1 MTEKTETV
9 LQLMPSSLLIAMNK
23 YVNNYIFGYN
33 NRKIKIMNIVK
44 ILMNLFELVLVLTS
58 KKQILYLGSKPR
70 FSKKCVFFGVGERNT
85 VTNQSKINNLY
96 EIFEKKVFIHLSK

>member
-1 MTEKTETV
+1 MQKFMTEKTETV

-58 KKQILYLGSKPR
+58 KKQILYLSSKPR
-70 FSKKCVFFGVGERNT
+70 FSKKCVFFWSRGTKYG
-85 VTNQSKINNLY
+85 Y
-96 EIFEKKVFIHLSK
+96 